1 MKNNIKDN
9 DQRSIRE
16 GERERERDYKNQRTI
31 SKIYKKKG
39 IKYKIIQANNPELYK
54 R

>member
-16 GERERERDYKNQRTI
+16 EKERERDKERDYKNQRTI
-31 SKIYKKKG
+31 SKICKKKG
-39 IKYKIIQANNPELYK
+39 LNT